1 MLIIGL
7 MVIALICLA
16 VGLALP
22 SSAWLIA
29 SLIATAG
36 AGYLVW
42 KMRSA
47 IAPAAAAAGTS
58 AELPAGADADARADG
73 LSRADDTDTDA
84 DGDIRNHTDSPADS
98 HVDSPADSP
107 AVTTTMPRITDD
119 VIEVPAARGSDDAT
133 QVMAAVAARSVDDVW
148 VIDGRPRYHLGSC
161 PIIQGQEAEP
171 IPLDQAIE
179 DGFMPCSLCEPTM
192 AHTSR

>member
-47 IAPAAAAAGTS
+47 ITPAAAPAGTS
-58 AELPAGADADARADG
+58 SAPSDGSDAAVDADATANA
-73 LSRADDTDTDA
+73 SAE
-84 DGDIRNHTDSPADS
+84 
-98 HVDSPADSP
+98 
-107 AVTTTMPRITDD
+107 TTTMPRVTDD
-119 VIEVPAARGSDDAT
+119 APAPARVSEDAT
-133 QVMAAVAARSVDDVW
+133 QVIAAVAAGDVEDVW
-148 VIDGRPRYHLGSC
+148 VIDGRPRFHLGNC

-171 IPLDQAIE
+171 IPLDQALE

-192 AHTSR
+192 AHTSH